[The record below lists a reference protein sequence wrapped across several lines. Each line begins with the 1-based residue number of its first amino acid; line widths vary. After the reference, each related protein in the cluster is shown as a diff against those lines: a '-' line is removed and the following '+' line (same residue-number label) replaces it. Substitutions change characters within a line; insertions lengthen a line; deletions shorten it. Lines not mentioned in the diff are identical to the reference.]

1 MAAFPPDFLWGVAT
15 SSYQIEGAVDADGRG
30 ESIWDRFSHTPGR
43 IKDGSYGDVACD
55 HYNRYA
61 ADVALMGDLGVR
73 AYRFSIAWPRV
84 FPSGSGALEPR
95 GLAFYDRLVDALLER
110 GIAPMATLYHW
121 DLPQTLEE
129 RGGWESRDTVARF
142 AEYADAC
149 YRALGDRVPR
159 WITHNEPWVVG
170 MLGYFR
176 GVHAPGKTDLAT
188 ALRVIHHLLLSH
200 GEAVRAFRA
209 SGRSGEIGIT
219 LSLAPTYPYTDSD
232 EDRVAATGS
241 DGYTN
246 RWFLDA
252 VLRGSY
258 PEDMVAIYERAVGP
272 LALGRPGDLDV
283 IAAPTNFLGVNY
295 YAPRVVRAS
304 TEDTLPW
311 SVLVPE
317 GRPVTAMG
325 SEIAPGGLF
334 DLLTRLTSDHGRIS
348 IHITENG
355 AAFDDS
361 IGPDGRVDDPRRVE
375 FFRDH
380 LGAASRAI
388 AAGVDLRGYFAWS
401 LLDNFEWAEGY
412 SKRFGIV
419 YVEYPTQ
426 RRIPKSSARYL
437 ESVFRGGAI

>member
-1 MAAFPPDFLWGVAT
+1 MADFPPEFLWGVAT
-15 SSYQIEGAVDADGRG
+15 SSYQVEGAVDVDGRG

-43 IKDGSYGDVACD
+43 IKDGSNGDVACD
-55 HYNRYA
+55 HYRRYA
-61 ADVALMGDLGVR
+61 DDVALMGDLGAG

-84 FPSGSGALEPR
+84 VPSGSGAVNSR
-95 GLAFYDRLVDALLER
+95 GLAFYDRLVDSLLEQ
-110 GIAPMATLYHW
+110 GITPMATLYHW
-121 DLPQTLEE
+121 DLPQALED

-149 YRALGDRVPR
+149 YRALGDRVRR

-176 GVHAPGKTDLAT
+176 GVHAPGKTDLAA

-209 SGRSGEIGIT
+209 SGRTGEIGIT
-219 LSLAPTYPYTDSD
+219 LSLAPTYPYTDS
-232 EDRVAATGS
+232 EADRAAAVAS

-246 RWFLDA
+246 RWFLDP
-252 VLRGSY
+252 VLRGAY
-258 PEDMVAIYERAVGP
+258 PADMIGLYERAAGP
-272 LALGRPGDLDV
+272 LELAATGDLET
-283 IAAPTNFLGVNY
+283 IAQPTDFLGVNY

-304 TEDTLPW
+304 TADALPW

-325 SEIAPGGLF
+325 SEIAPEGLF
-334 DLLTRLTSDHGRIS
+334 DLLTRLNHDYGPIA
-348 IHITENG
+348 IHVTENG
-355 AAFDDS
+355 AAFDDVV
-361 IGPDGRVDDPRRVE
+361 GRDGRVDDAPRVD
-375 FFRDH
+375 FFRGH
-380 LGAASRAI
+380 LGAAARAI
-388 AAGVDLRGYFAWS
+388 ATGVDLRGYFAWS

-412 SKRFGIV
+412 VKRFGIV
-419 YVEYPTQ
+419 YVDYATQ

-437 ESVFRGGAI
+437 SSIFRGGAI